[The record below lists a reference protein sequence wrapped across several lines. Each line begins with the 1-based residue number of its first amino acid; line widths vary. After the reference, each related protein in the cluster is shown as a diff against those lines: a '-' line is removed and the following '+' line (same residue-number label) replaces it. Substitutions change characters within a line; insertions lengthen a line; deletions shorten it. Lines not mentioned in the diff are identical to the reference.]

1 MPRLSL
7 WRENRGN
14 DYKFIDRRISE
25 MFTVGGT
32 GILVHKYIGT
42 GNDSTES
49 NATKPQYQNQ
59 SIFNIQDLLFVEN
72 RDRKYDPDVYSMRGI
87 YQRADQDFSLS
98 QFGIFLAEGTLFMT
112 FHLNDCVE
120 ILGRKLIP
128 GDVLELQHLTDYW
141 ALDDSVPVAL
151 KRFYVVGD
159 CSFATEG
166 FSPTWYP
173 HLWRCK
179 IQPMVDSQEFKDILN
194 KIKATPS
201 NDPFEANANA
211 ASLGSYI
218 SNYEKYKNINEAV
231 IAQAEV
237 DVPKSGYD
245 TSKFYVLG
253 TNASDNFPANKGSN
267 TSSVN
272 ILADGSR
279 VIKFVASTSVYNSTE
294 VFLGAN
300 ANLAILGGRITAN
313 TIANANVVT
322 IVGKLSSTSVRVSE
336 PITAYNNQVLTMLVP
351 SMAVGGNAQ
360 TATKTVKA
368 SSGKSTP
375 QGKTKGYLVGDG
387 VGPNGMAVAT
397 GVAFPTKSKKGDYF
411 LRLDFVP
418 NRLFRWDG
426 QIWRKV
432 EDVLR
437 SSLTPG
443 SPNNTTF
450 RSQWL
455 KDETWTDY
463 QGNTRSG
470 FDSLS
475 NAGKPKADN

>member
-7 WRENRGN
+7 WRENRGS

-42 GNDSTES
+42 GNDSTEAD
-49 NATKPQYQNQ
+49 ATRPQYQSQ

-72 RDRKYDPDVYSMRGI
+72 RDRKYDPDVYSLRGI
-87 YQRADQDFSLS
+87 YQRTDQDFSLS

-120 ILGRKLIP
+120 LLGRKLIP

-151 KRFYVVGD
+151 KRFYVVSD
-159 CSFATEG
+159 CNFASEG

-194 KIKATPS
+194 KIKATPG

-231 IAQAEV
+231 IEQAEAL
-237 DVPKSGYD
+237 VPKSGYD

-253 TNASDNFPANKGSN
+253 TNASDNSPVGKGES

-272 ILADGSR
+272 IRADGSR
-279 VIKFVASTSVYNSTE
+279 TISFVVSSSVYNSTE

-300 ANLAILGGRITAN
+300 ANLAIFGGRLQSNSISN
-313 TIANANVVT
+313 SNVVT
-322 IVGKLSSTSVRVSE
+322 VVGKLSSTSVRVSE
-336 PITAYNNQVLTMLVP
+336 PITAYTNQVVTMVVP
-351 SMAVGGNAQ
+351 Q
-360 TATKTVKA
+360 LATNSNVQAASKVVKA
-368 SSGKSTP
+368 SSGRPTP
-375 QGKTKGYLVGDG
+375 VGKTKGYLVGDG
-387 VGPNGMAVAT
+387 TGPNGLAVAT
-397 GVAFPTKSKKGDYF
+397 GVAFPVKPKKGDYF

-437 SSLTPG
+437 TDLTPG
-443 SPNNTTF
+443 SPNNKTF
-450 RSQWL
+450 RAQWL

-470 FDSLS
+470 LDSLS
-475 NAGKPKADN
+475 SAGRPKADN